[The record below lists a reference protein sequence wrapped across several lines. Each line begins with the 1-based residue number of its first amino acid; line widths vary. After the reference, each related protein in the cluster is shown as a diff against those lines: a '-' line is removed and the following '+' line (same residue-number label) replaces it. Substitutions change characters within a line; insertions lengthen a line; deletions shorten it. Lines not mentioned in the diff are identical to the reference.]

1 MLRTNVCGKKK
12 KKAEGG
18 RSDFKQN
25 SKLTWQELYFG
36 LLMPSLRAAS
46 TSKMVSGFEGEIRSL
61 MALSPG
67 REAITHSNESTIVGN
82 GLMKET

>member
-1 MLRTNVCGKKK
+1 MLCVGK
-12 KKAEGG
+12 EG
-18 RSDFKQN
+18 RRAPSDVKQN
-25 SKLTWQELYFG
+25 SELTWQQLYLG

-46 TSKMVSGFEGEIRSL
+46 TSKMVSGFQGEIRSL

-67 REAITHSNESTIVGN
+67 REAITHGNESTIVGN